1 LRKGLEL
8 HRGCFGDVVDT
19 LAALGGFEIAT
30 MTGFILECAA
40 LRRPVFVDGFIT
52 TAAVLAARAVSP
64 SVTDYLFYSHCSAER
79 AHRRVLDL
87 LGARPILDLEMR
99 LGEGTAA
106 ALAMGV
112 VQEALSLYRQMATF
126 EQASVGEAQ
135 AAQG

>member
-1 LRKGLEL
+1 
-8 HRGCFGDVVDT
+8 
-19 LAALGGFEIAT
+19 
-30 MTGFILECAA
+30 